1 MSDELSEDDA
11 NRRLLFAL
19 TFALEFLGADGEQTL
34 DEVGKRRLGHM
45 RVLLDRWHEQ
55 GTWGRGGDS

>member
-1 MSDELSEDDA
+1 MSDELSEEDA
-11 NRRLLFAL
+11 NQAVVFAL

-34 DEVGKRRLGHM
+34 DEVGKRHLGHM

-55 GTWGRGGDS
+55 GTWGLGGDS

>member
-11 NRRLLFAL
+11 NQAVVS

-34 DEVGKRRLGHM
+34 DEVGTGAIRPLA
-45 RVLLDRWHEQ
+45 
-55 GTWGRGGDS
+55 